1 MATYFWVDDNIVIRF
16 VENEI
21 IWNSRYVTEMNRF
34 TGCIYLQL
42 IRRESLLQWYELCD
56 QIYAINVGVC
66 DLQHSYYARE
76 GEGEYLIVYISQPQL
91 VNFNDLSYLASRII
105 KFILRSILSSISK
118 ELFLFFKTNQTYF
131 NCKNYLS

>member
-56 QIYAINVGVC
+56 QIYAINVGVR
-66 DLQHSYYARE
+66 DLQYSTALLRQRRR
-76 GEGEYLIVYISQPQL
+76 GGIVYISQPQL

-118 ELFLFFKTNQTYF
+118 ELFFKTNQTYF